1 MAHAQRQHEVAVKK
15 VPEVESLGERAAE
28 VVSDAASVARTRGRE
43 AGTRLQQAVREHPL
57 LSVGLTLGGGVL
69 IGAVGHKLL
78 EHRPTLGEAI
88 AEGVGMNRLR
98 KRIRHWL

>member
-1 MAHAQRQHEVAVKK
+1 MAHAQQQHEVAVKK
-15 VPEVESLGERAAE
+15 VPLVESLGEL
-28 VVSDAASVARTRGRE
+28 VSDAASVAQARGRQ
-43 AGTRLQQAVREHPL
+43 AGTRLQKVVREHPL

-69 IGAVGHKLL
+69 IGAVGHRLL

-88 AEGVGMNRLR
+88 ADGVGINRLR